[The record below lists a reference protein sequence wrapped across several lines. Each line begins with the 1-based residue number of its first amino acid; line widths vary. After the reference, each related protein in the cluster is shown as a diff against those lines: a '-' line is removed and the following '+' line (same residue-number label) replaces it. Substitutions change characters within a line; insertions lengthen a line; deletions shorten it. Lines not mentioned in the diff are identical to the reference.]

1 MRAALDPRLAGPV
14 CAMKVVPLSATVSD
28 AASTLDLESSG
39 PRKASAARVMRML
52 ETAMGE
58 TVAGLLKNPD
68 VIEIRCNADGKIYAD
83 WFDRPSDWTGEKISP
98 EMATQVICIVADAVD
113 QIIGAS
119 AHTYILDAEF
129 PVQGFRFHGDLPPV
143 VPAPCFNI
151 RKRPPR
157 IISLTEYVEARI
169 LTERQREVIVKA
181 VRDRKNILV
190 VGGTKSGKTTLTN
203 AVIDEIRDLHQRVA
217 TIEKV
222 LELQIR
228 AKEWHSYRV
237 IEGVHDA
244 AQLVEGCLRVAPD
257 RIIVGEVRGCEINA
271 MLEAWGT
278 GHPGGICTLH
288 SDTATPVQALR
299 RVETLIR
306 KSGQVPIPDLIADT
320 IHIIIPIQAIE
331 QEIDGARRFRRLVGP
346 VVRVLGFED
355 GKYQFETIDS

>member
-1 MRAALDPRLAGPV
+1 
-14 CAMKVVPLSATVSD
+14 
-28 AASTLDLESSG
+28 
-39 PRKASAARVMRML
+39 
-52 ETAMGE
+52 
-58 TVAGLLKNPD
+58 
-68 VIEIRCNADGKIYAD
+68 
-83 WFDRPSDWTGEKISP
+83 
-98 EMATQVICIVADAVD
+98 
-113 QIIGAS
+113 
-119 AHTYILDAEF
+119 
-129 PVQGFRFHGDLPPV
+129 

-157 IISLTEYVEARI
+157 IISLAEYVEARI
-169 LTERQREVIVKA
+169 LSERQRELIVKA
-181 VRDRKNILV
+181 VRERKNILV

-257 RIIVGEVRGCEINA
+257 RIIVGEVRGAEINA

-288 SDTATPVQALR
+288 SDTAAPVQALR

-320 IHIIIPIQAIE
+320 IHIVIPIQAIE

-355 GKYQFETIDS
+355 GKYQFESIDS